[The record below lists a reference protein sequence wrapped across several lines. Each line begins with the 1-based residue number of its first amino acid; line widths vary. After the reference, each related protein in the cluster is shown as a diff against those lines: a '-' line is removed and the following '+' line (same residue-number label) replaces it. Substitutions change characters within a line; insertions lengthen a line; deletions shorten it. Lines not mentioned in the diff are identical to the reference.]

1 MSQYHRYDEHGDA
14 LLKSEE
20 FQKARREMRR
30 VLWRPG
36 QRADRCVS
44 ITRRIFLH
52 KALLGGTAAAVASA
66 GWLPRINTLDMAF
79 AQEAGAAQTFRFAW
93 IYDTPLYP
101 REVNTS
107 FVE

>member
-36 QRADRCVS
+36 QREDRCVS

-52 KALLGGTAAAVASA
+52 KVLLGGTAAAVASE
-66 GWLPRINTLDMAF
+66 GGLRRLNPLDMAF
-79 AQEAGAAQTFRFAW
+79 AQRSEERRVGYEGVSTGRSRWA
-93 IYDTPLYP
+93 PS
-101 REVNTS
+101 N
-107 FVE
+107 